1 MRDDALRTAP
11 RGFSVDHPR
20 IELLRLRHLAIG
32 REEAPEDW
40 MWTPGALDE
49 IRAAWHVVSVW
60 CDWLHANIATD
71 PEAR

>member
-1 MRDDALRTAP
+1 
-11 RGFSVDHPR
+11 
-20 IELLRLRHLAIG
+20 LRHLAIG

-40 MWTPGALDE
+40 MWTPVALDE